1 MQLAEEIRYLLLAV
15 QREGN
20 RTLSEALVPLGL
32 TPSQGEVLRVL
43 QNYQP
48 ISLSELGS
56 LLVCES
62 GGSPSRLVNG
72 LVTAGL
78 VQRVISSH
86 DRRYVTLTLT
96 RQGEE
101 RATQVAAVEELL
113 HQQLEQLIQ
122 DVPIA
127 EVMEMFWRYIENR
140 PAGKALARRTKR
152 NTLPRQTQ
160 EGKMTN
166 EL

>member
-1 MQLAEEIRYLLLAV
+1 MRLAEEIRYLLLAV

-20 RTLSEALVPLGL
+20 RTLSEALVPLDL
-32 TPSQGEVLRVL
+32 TPAQGEVLRVL
-43 QNYQP
+43 QDYQP
-48 ISLSELGS
+48 ISLSELGG

-62 GGSPSRLVNG
+62 GSPSRLVNG

-78 VQRVISSH
+78 VQRVVSAH

-96 RQGEE
+96 QRGEE
-101 RATQVAAVEELL
+101 RATQVGAVEAVL

-140 PAGKALARRTKR
+140 PAGKALARRTGQNKR
-152 NTLPRQTQ
+152 SKQT
-160 EGKMTN
+160 EKSEATN
-166 EL
+166 GL